1 VQLRKLFLSIK
12 EGFLIPIQY
21 RHLIWI
27 LALKELKIRYRGSAL
42 GFFWSILNPLLL
54 LLIYTFVFTVIF
66 KATAKAYPVYLF
78 IGILPWNWFAGS
90 INEATMSIVSSGAF
104 VNKSTLPSEILVVIK
119 VVSNFINYALSL
131 PVLFLFIFIFKVQI
145 GLPLIV
151 FPVIVFIQFFI
162 TCGVGFFVAT
172 WEVYYRDMQHIVMNL
187 LQFLFFGMPIM
198 YFTDQLPAKAQKL
211 IFLNPLAYLIKSYQ
225 SIFYYNWFPKPFFLL
240 LLAVV
245 GFMIYI
251 LGFLYFR
258 SHKEEF
264 PELV

>member
-1 VQLRKLFLSIK
+1 VTQKLSAIK
-12 EGFLIPIQY
+12 EVFKIPIQY

-27 LALKELKIRYRGSAL
+27 LALKELKIRYRGSAF

-54 LLIYTFVFTVIF
+54 LLIYVFVFTVIF
-66 KATAKAYPVYLF
+66 KASAKAYPVYLF
-78 IGILPWNWFAGS
+78 VGLLPWNWFAGS
-90 INEATMSIVSSGAF
+90 INEATISIVSSGAF
-104 VNKSTLPSEILVVIK
+104 VNKSTLPSELLVIVK

-131 PVLFLFIFIFKVQI
+131 PVLLLFIFIFGVSI

-151 FPVIVFIQFFI
+151 FPVIVIIQFFI
-162 TCGVGFFVAT
+162 TCGIGFFVAT

-198 YFTDQLPAKAQKL
+198 YFEQQLPLKAQKL

-225 SIFYYNWFPKPFFLL
+225 SIFYYNYFPKPFYLALL
-240 LLAVV
+240 SLVAVV
-245 GFMIYI
+245 VYI

-258 SHKEEF
+258 AHKEEF